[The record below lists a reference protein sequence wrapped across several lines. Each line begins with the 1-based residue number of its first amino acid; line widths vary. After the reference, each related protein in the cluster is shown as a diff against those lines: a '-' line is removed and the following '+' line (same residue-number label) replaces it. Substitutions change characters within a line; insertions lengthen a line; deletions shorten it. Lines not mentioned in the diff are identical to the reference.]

1 MKRIILTCLLILTGF
16 VTLSWIEVWYWRYWP
31 LEPIKVCPEITVL
44 NPGKMVTAGQLMIY
58 EVAFDKRMDVSCKV
72 KRQLVNSYRIDY
84 DPIEPPRKELGPQKA
99 ISSIHVPG
107 LFSRAGG
114 QGEQHNPG
122 EREISGDPM
131 TTCPFCWRDALGHWI
146 MGLGVRYQCHSCNK
160 EWIELIDIGR

>member
-99 ISSIHVPG
+99 ISSIHVP
-107 LFSRAGG
+107 
-114 QGEQHNPG
+114 EKTDPG
-122 EREISGDPM
+122 IWFMRWTADCLVGPEGRVISTTRESEKFQVI
-131 TTCPFCWRDALGHWI
+131 R
-146 MGLGVRYQCHSCNK
+146 
-160 EWIELIDIGR
+160 